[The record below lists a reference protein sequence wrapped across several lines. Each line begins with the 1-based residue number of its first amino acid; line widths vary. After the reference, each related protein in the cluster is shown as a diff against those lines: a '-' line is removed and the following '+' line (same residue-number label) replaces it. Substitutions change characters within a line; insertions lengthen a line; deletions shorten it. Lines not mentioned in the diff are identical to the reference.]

1 MSVLTKL
8 NITWN
13 TIQWPKVRK
22 RVSRMQY
29 RIFMAKK
36 TGKTKTVHALQRR
49 LICSL
54 DAKLLSVFQGTT
66 LNKGKSTAGVD
77 KTVFLS
83 SPGKLKLA
91 LSLKL
96 DGLAKPIRRVW
107 IPKPGKAEKR
117 PLGIPTIKDRAK
129 QNLAKLALEPEW
141 EAVFEPNSYGFR
153 PGRSCH
159 DAIEAIF
166 LNLRHKRPKFVYDA
180 DIRKCFDR
188 INHDALLKK
197 LGTFP
202 QMESQIKA
210 WLKADIMEGYA
221 NSPKSITA
229 STSGTPQ
236 GGVISPLLANIALHG
251 LENHL
256 KEFVSR
262 LNIKPNER
270 SNRGAAA
277 KRKACGVVRYA
288 DDFVIIHEN
297 KQILELC
304 VAESK
309 AWLANIGLEIS
320 EEKSKLIDAR
330 QGFLFLGFQC
340 ILICRQKEYR
350 IKISP
355 SEASCLKLK
364 DKVKKIISY
373 SKASSA
379 YDLITKLRPIIIG
392 WANYFKYC
400 ECKKAFLD
408 LTNTIFGMLRA
419 WVFRRTNRQGRIAI
433 KEKYFPSGCSYTFD
447 GTTHKDNWIL
457 VGSKK
462 DKKGRVRHIYLP
474 HIVWVKSL
482 KHIKILDDYSPFNGD
497 HIYWAKRMAK
507 YNNLPIRVKTLLS
520 KQDYKCNICKETFTV
535 PSNLEVDHIIPKSQG
550 GKDTYT
556 NLQLIHRTCHITKT
570 RGEYIE
576 LKRSFNSNNQGPS
589 VTYVNDANPS
599 FEEQVHPYLEL
610 PTLEEIYKQ
619 EGF

>member
-1 MSVLTKL
+1 MSVLIKS
-8 NITWN
+8 NITWS
-13 TIQWPKVRK
+13 TIQWTKVRK

-29 RIFMAKK
+29 RIFMARKA
-36 TGKTKTVHALQRR
+36 GKIKTVHALQRR

-54 DAKLLSVFQGTT
+54 DAKLLSVLQT
-66 LNKGKSTAGVD
+66 LNKGKNNAGVD

-83 SPGKLKLA
+83 NPGKLKLA
-91 LSLKL
+91 LGLKL

-107 IPKPGKAEKR
+107 IPKPGKVEKR
-117 PLGIPTIKDRAK
+117 PLGIPTIRDRAK

-141 EAVFEPNSYGFR
+141 EAIFEPNSYGFR

-159 DAIEAIF
+159 DAMEAIF
-166 LNLRHKRPKFVYDA
+166 LNLRHKRPKFVFDA
-180 DIRKCFDR
+180 DIRKCFDK
-188 INHDALLKK
+188 ISHDALLKK

-221 NSPKSITA
+221 NSPKSIMA
-229 STSGTPQ
+229 STAGTPQ

-256 KEFVSR
+256 KDFVGR
-262 LNIKPNER
+262 LNIKPNEH
-270 SNRGAAA
+270 SNRGTAAM
-277 KRKACGVVRYA
+277 KKACGVVRYA
-288 DDFVIIHEN
+288 DDFLIIHEN

-304 VAESK
+304 FAETK
-309 AWLANIGLEIS
+309 AWLANMGLEIR

-340 ILICRQKEYR
+340 ILICRHKEYR
-350 IKISP
+350 VKISP
-355 SEASCLKLK
+355 SKASCLRLK
-364 DKVKKIISY
+364 EKIRKIISY

-379 YDLITKLRPIIIG
+379 YDLIAKLRPLIIG

-400 ECKKAFLD
+400 ECKKTFHV

-419 WVFRRTNRQGRIAI
+419 WVFRRTNRQGRKAI
-433 KEKYFPSGCSYTFD
+433 KEKYFPSGRSYTFD

-462 DKKGRVRHIYLP
+462 DKKGRVRHNYLP

-482 KHIKILDDYSPFNGD
+482 KHVKILDDYSPFNGD
-497 HIYWAKRMAK
+497 HIYWTKRMAK
-507 YNNLPIRVKTLLS
+507 YYSLPVRVRTLLS
-520 KQDYKCNICKETFTV
+520 KQDYKCNICKGAFTV
-535 PSNLEVDHIIPKSQG
+535 TDNWQVDHIIPKSLG
-550 GKDTYT
+550 GKDTYS
-556 NLQLIHRTCHITKT
+556 NLQLIHRICHIDKT
-570 RGEYIE
+570 RGEY
-576 LKRSFNSNNQGPS
+576 QGSS
-589 VTYVNDANPS
+589 VAYVNDTNP
-599 FEEQVHPYLEL
+599 FYDEQIHPYLEL
-610 PTLEEIYKQ
+610 PTLNNIYRQ